1 MPSEVN
7 EPGSEH
13 PSGSAAAAA
22 LPRIVRRSRHGFSDS
37 RLSPRPFA
45 TPPGAGGPAACAMR
59 LQTRRLL
66 AGTALAPS
74 RRYEPPR
81 DRPGRLHELRP
92 SRGRAHGG
100 RRVRALSA
108 REGRRLDHPD
118 ARRRVRRGGP
128 LALRDRG
135 ATRCAARG
143 RLVRAR
149 LRRRARPR
157 RLRGDDSRGGG
168 DAAGARSGEPRSED
182 IVGSVRP
189 MARIATWR
197 RQWFGLAQEALPHPA
212 RGWRGAGLGS
222 SPHGPPAPR
231 RLPVPRGGREMW
243 PAGIEPR
250 LRGVVAE
257 RLGVGPEDL
266 QPDVS
271 LTDDLAADS
280 LDLIDVGLALE
291 AECGV
296 VLRRRA
302 LESVRTYG
310 DLLVAVAAARR
321 RAARRARVAPIV
333 ARARIVP
340 ARGNGGLERSGELT
354 PYEIEILVADAL
366 RAGPGA
372 RLEMELSASTDDAG
386 LAATRKRFAWL
397 AGRGVA
403 VSVQRDHRAA

>member
-1 MPSEVN
+1 
-7 EPGSEH
+7 
-13 PSGSAAAAA
+13 
-22 LPRIVRRSRHGFSDS
+22 
-37 RLSPRPFA
+37 
-45 TPPGAGGPAACAMR
+45 MR
-59 LQTRRLL
+59 LQSRRLPPGPPL
-66 AGTALAPS
+66 ARS

-81 DRPGRLHELRP
+81 GRAGRPPEFRL
-92 SRGRAHGG
+92 SRGRARGG
-100 RRVRALSA
+100 RRIRALSA
-108 REGRRLDHPD
+108 GEGRCVAHPD
-118 ARRRVRRGGP
+118 AHRRVRRGGP
-128 LALRDRG
+128 PALRDRG

-157 RLRGDDSRGGG
+157 GLRGDDPRGGG

-182 IVGSVRP
+182 VVGAVRP

-212 RGWRGAGLGS
+212 RGWRGAGSGS

-257 RLGVGPEDL
+257 RLGVGPQEL
-266 QPDVS
+266 PPAAS

-280 LDLIDVGLALE
+280 LDLIDLGLALE

-296 VLRRRA
+296 VVRRRA

-310 DLLVAVAAARR
+310 DLIAAVAGPRRPAARPPPLAPPLPPAPR
-321 RAARRARVAPIV
+321 LAAR
-333 ARARIVP
+333 
-340 ARGNGGLERSGELT
+340 
-354 PYEIEILVADAL
+354 
-366 RAGPGA
+366 
-372 RLEMELSASTDDAG
+372 
-386 LAATRKRFAWL
+386 
-397 AGRGVA
+397 
-403 VSVQRDHRAA
+403 

>member
-1 MPSEVN
+1 
-7 EPGSEH
+7 
-13 PSGSAAAAA
+13 
-22 LPRIVRRSRHGFSDS
+22 
-37 RLSPRPFA
+37 
-45 TPPGAGGPAACAMR
+45 MR
-59 LQTRRLL
+59 
-66 AGTALAPS
+66 
-74 RRYEPPR
+74 
-81 DRPGRLHELRP
+81 
-92 SRGRAHGG
+92 
-100 RRVRALSA
+100 
-108 REGRRLDHPD
+108 
-118 ARRRVRRGGP
+118 
-128 LALRDRG
+128 
-135 ATRCAARG
+135 
-143 RLVRAR
+143 
-149 LRRRARPR
+149 
-157 RLRGDDSRGGG
+157 
-168 DAAGARSGEPRSED
+168 
-182 IVGSVRP
+182 
-189 MARIATWR
+189 
-197 RQWFGLAQEALPHPA
+197 
-212 RGWRGAGLGS
+212 
-222 SPHGPPAPR
+222 
-231 RLPVPRGGREMW
+231 

-257 RLGVGPEDL
+257 RLGVGPEEL
-266 QPDVS
+266 RPDVS

-280 LDLIDVGLALE
+280 LDLIDLGLALE

-333 ARARIVP
+333 ARVRIVP

>member
-1 MPSEVN
+1 
-7 EPGSEH
+7 
-13 PSGSAAAAA
+13 
-22 LPRIVRRSRHGFSDS
+22 
-37 RLSPRPFA
+37 
-45 TPPGAGGPAACAMR
+45 MR
-59 LQTRRLL
+59 LQSRRLPPGTPL
-66 AGTALAPS
+66 ARS

-81 DRPGRLHELRP
+81 GRPGRLRELRL

-108 REGRRLDHPD
+108 REGRRLAHPD

-128 LALRDRG
+128 PTLRDRG

-143 RLVRAR
+143 RLARAR
-149 LRRRARPR
+149 LRLRARPR

-197 RQWFGLAQEALPHPA
+197 RQWLGLAQEALPHPV

-257 RLGVGPEDL
+257 RLGVGPEEL
-266 QPDVS
+266 RPDVS

-280 LDLIDVGLALE
+280 LDLIDLGLALE

-310 DLLVAVAAARR
+310 DLLAAVAGAS
-321 RAARRARVAPIV
+321 RARSEEHTA
-333 ARARIVP
+333 
-340 ARGNGGLERSGELT
+340 ELQSRL
-354 PYEIEILVADAL
+354 PLVC
-366 RAGPGA
+366 
-372 RLEMELSASTDDAG
+372 RLLLG
-386 LAATRKRFAWL
+386 K
-397 AGRGVA
+397 
-403 VSVQRDHRAA
+403 

>member
-1 MPSEVN
+1 
-7 EPGSEH
+7 
-13 PSGSAAAAA
+13 
-22 LPRIVRRSRHGFSDS
+22 
-37 RLSPRPFA
+37 
-45 TPPGAGGPAACAMR
+45 MR
-59 LQTRRLL
+59 LQSRRLP
-66 AGTALAPS
+66 AGTPLARS
-74 RRYEPPR
+74 RRHEPPR
-81 DRPGRLHELRP
+81 DRPGRLHEPRL
-92 SRGRAHGG
+92 SRGRAYGG

-108 REGRRLDHPD
+108 REGRRLAHPD

-128 LALRDRG
+128 LALRERG

-168 DAAGARSGEPRSED
+168 DAAGARSAEPRSED

-197 RQWFGLAQEALPHPA
+197 RQWLGLAQEALPHPV

-231 RLPVPRGGREMW
+231 RLPVPRGAPEMW
-243 PAGIEPR
+243 PARFSNAIESRVRGI
-250 LRGVVAE
+250 VAE
-257 RLGVGPEDL
+257 HLGVGPEEL
-266 QPDVS
+266 RPDVS
-271 LTDDLAADS
+271 LADDLAVDS
-280 LDLIDVGLALE
+280 LDLIDLALALE
-291 AECGV
+291 AEWGV

-321 RAARRARVAPIV
+321 RAARRARGAPIF
-333 ARARIVP
+333 ARARVEP

>member
-1 MPSEVN
+1 
-7 EPGSEH
+7 
-13 PSGSAAAAA
+13 
-22 LPRIVRRSRHGFSDS
+22 
-37 RLSPRPFA
+37 
-45 TPPGAGGPAACAMR
+45 MR
-59 LQTRRLL
+59 LQTRRLP
-66 AGTALAPS
+66 AGTPLAPS
-74 RRYEPPR
+74 RRHGPPR
-81 DRPGRLHELRP
+81 DRPGRLHELRL
-92 SRGRAHGG
+92 SRGRAYGG

-108 REGRRLDHPD
+108 REGRRLAHPD

-128 LALRDRG
+128 LALRERG

-157 RLRGDDSRGGG
+157 RLRGGDARGGG
-168 DAAGARSGEPRSED
+168 DAAGARSGESRSED
-182 IVGSVRP
+182 IVGAVRP

-197 RQWFGLAQEALPHPA
+197 GQWFGLAQGALPRPA
-212 RGWRGAGLGS
+212 RGWRGAGSGS

-257 RLGVGPEDL
+257 RLGVGPEEL
-266 QPDVS
+266 RPDVS

-280 LDLIDVGLALE
+280 LDLIDLGLALE

-310 DLLVAVAAARR
+310 DLLAAVAAARR

-340 ARGNGGLERSGELT
+340 ARGNGGLERPGELT
-354 PYEIEILVADAL
+354 PYEIEIPVADAL

-397 AGRGVA
+397 AGRGVV
-403 VSVQRDHRAA
+403 VSVQRDPRAA